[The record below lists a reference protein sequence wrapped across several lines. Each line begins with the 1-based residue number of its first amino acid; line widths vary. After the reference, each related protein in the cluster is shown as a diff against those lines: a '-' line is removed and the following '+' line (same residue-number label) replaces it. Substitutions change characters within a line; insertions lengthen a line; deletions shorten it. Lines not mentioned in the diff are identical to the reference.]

1 MDLFFCKLQ
10 KNRKI
15 NFVSDKFA
23 KAKKLLYFFVVTNLK
38 TLQKTIL
45 LSNIIIF
52 TKGNLR

>member
-1 MDLFFCKLQ
+1 MQATK
-10 KNRKI
+10 KTEKI
-15 NFVSDKFA
+15 NFVSDKLA